1 MTPRCLAINLFYN
14 DDDIVEDA
22 LTHLLENNHELV
34 VWDHGS
40 DDGTAAVLD
49 RFAPHIRERHYL
61 PRSFDFYKLFEH
73 VSRHVMEHLADQY
86 DWISFPESDEFLEGP
101 DRTRSYYHHV
111 CEVVGSEWDFLQFRN
126 NVFWFT
132 DADDPAILSP
142 RRRIKHYS
150 VWPDCPPRVYGFRAR
165 CLNVRWFGHNDA
177 KGKRHPVLFNT
188 CHYPVRSLSH
198 MDKRERGRIGL
209 SRGGENAHFD
219 AMVRNRDRMIIP
231 PEILHYDDGGE
242 LSKVPAIDWKTIYR

>member
-1 MTPRCLAINLFYN
+1 MSSWRGRIGRA
-14 DDDIVEDA
+14 
-22 LTHLLENNHELV
+22 
-34 VWDHGS
+34 
-40 DDGTAAVLD
+40 GT
-49 RFAPHIRERHYL
+49 
-61 PRSFDFYKLFEH
+61 
-73 VSRHVMEHLADQY
+73 
-86 DWISFPESDEFLEGP
+86 
-101 DRTRSYYHHV
+101 YHHV
-111 CEVVGSEWDFLQFRN
+111 CEVVESEWDFLQFRN